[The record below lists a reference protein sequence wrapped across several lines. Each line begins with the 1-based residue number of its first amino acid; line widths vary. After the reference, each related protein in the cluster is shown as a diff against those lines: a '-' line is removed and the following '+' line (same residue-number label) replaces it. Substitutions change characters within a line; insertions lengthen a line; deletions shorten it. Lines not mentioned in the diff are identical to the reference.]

1 MTDAVDAPAAIRRAA
16 DGFRAAAISASHAV
30 AGSPYAVDPDG
41 AADIFHIELE
51 AVADALNALA
61 DALAS
66 ADAAAPL
73 AGPLAVALDTL
84 ASGLPYIADS
94 DPDTSR
100 AVDSA
105 SASAFLALADALDG
119 LPATLDDLSDDYRP
133 LVTYQAAKARA
144 DARIVA
150 HAFGDLLAAH
160 HDVDEVVDL
169 DEAAYEIYSDREA
182 ATRFVVCDTA
192 AALAS
197 AHARRKGGEAR

>member
-51 AVADALNALA
+51 AVADAL
-61 DALAS
+61 AS

-105 SASAFLALADALDG
+105 STSAFLALADALDG

>member
-51 AVADALNALA
+51 AVADAL
-61 DALAS
+61 AS

-84 ASGLPYIADS
+84 ASGLSYIADS

-133 LVTYQAAKARA
+133 LVTYQAAKTRA